1 MGAEEK
7 SRRRGGACGEGAGS
21 RRTASGRRAG
31 GSPGRSPGSAA
42 RGEAEEEESRRSRRA
57 PRTAPKLESLS
68 ARNQERPRGAQR
80 GSERSGRGEAAGSA
94 ASGAGR
100 GGEGAAAA
108 AAAAPR
114 QQRHSAPEPGEER
127 CCVPGSE
134 ERPIGASARPLS
146 LAKRTRERAG
156 EGVRSVPKSHS
167 DLRERD
173 KEKNFLPMDNRK

>member
-1 MGAEEK
+1 M
-7 SRRRGGACGEGAGS
+7 R
-21 RRTASGRRAG
+21 
-31 GSPGRSPGSAA
+31 P
-42 RGEAEEEESRRSRRA
+42 A
-57 PRTAPKLESLS
+57 PLPNLKVYLPEI
-68 ARNQERPRGAQR
+68 
-80 GSERSGRGEAAGSA
+80 RSGRGARSA
-94 ASGAGR
+94 ARSGAGGERLPAALRAERSGAGR

-108 AAAAPR
+108 AAAAAPR
-114 QQRHSAPEPGEER
+114 QQRHPAPEPGEER